1 MSKASPIQTSFNGG
15 ELSPRLDGRVDLG
28 KYASG
33 CKNLQN
39 FIPMIQGPALRR
51 SGTRFIAEVKNSAD
65 RTWLIKFEFSETQAY
80 ILEFGDEYLRFY
92 TNYGQVLSGGSTY
105 EIATPYAASDLT
117 NANDTLR
124 LRYVQSGDVIYFV
137 HPDFPPKK
145 LSRFA
150 PTNWTL
156 TDVDFEGGPFE
167 DVNPDQTTTV
177 YASASTGTV
186 TITASSAIFNAADVG
201 TTFLIES
208 QDGGTLIPWESQKD
222 FGVNVNPLNARR
234 RSDGKI
240 YICATNYTPLS
251 GQAAYTGSTRPT
263 HVTGTFRDGSGTI
276 TGTSLDGIIGV
287 DWTYESLDFGVIRIS
302 GFTSSTVVTATVEKR
317 LPFNVVGASNT
328 TNRWAFSRWSPINGY
343 PSQIA
348 FFRERLVFATK
359 QTIDMSVAADFEN
372 FSNRNTSGEVSADM
386 AIAIVVSSDTV
397 NVIEWLSPSDGL
409 LIGTAGGEFVAGEVT
424 LDEPLGPGN
433 VKITQ
438 QSLFGSKSVIPSQVG
453 DVILFTQRSGRK
465 LRELQYEF
473 SNNGYKS
480 SDLTVLADHIT
491 AGGIVDITYQQE
503 PHNIVWAVRGD
514 GVLLGFTY
522 NREQDVLG
530 WHRHVIGGNGIV
542 ENIEHIPNPSGTQ
555 DDLWMIVR
563 RTINGQ
569 TKRYIEYLESDFTED
584 NVITDAFF
592 VDSGLSY
599 SGAAT
604 GTLAGLDHLEG
615 QTVQVLVN
623 GAAHPDRV
631 VESGSI
637 SLQVDATTAAVG
649 LGYESILQTMRLE
662 AGARDGTAQGK
673 TKRINKVVIRFLQ
686 TVGAVAGPDND
697 TLDRI
702 QFRSGSDPMDQ
713 AVPLFTGDKLVE
725 WPNGYDFD
733 AYMVIKQ
740 NQPLPM
746 TVVAIMPQV
755 TTQDR

>member
-1 MSKASPIQTSFNGG
+1 
-15 ELSPRLDGRVDLG
+15 
-28 KYASG
+28 
-33 CKNLQN
+33 
-39 FIPMIQGPALRR
+39 
-51 SGTRFIAEVKNSAD
+51 
-65 RTWLIKFEFSETQAY
+65 
-80 ILEFGDEYLRFY
+80 
-92 TNYGQVLSGGSTY
+92 
-105 EIATPYAASDLT
+105 
-117 NANDTLR
+117 
-124 LRYVQSGDVIYFV
+124 
-137 HPDFPPKK
+137 
-145 LSRFA
+145 
-150 PTNWTL
+150 
-156 TDVDFEGGPFE
+156 
-167 DVNPDQTTTV
+167 
-177 YASASTGTV
+177 
-186 TITASSAIFNAADVG
+186 
-201 TTFLIES
+201 
-208 QDGGTLIPWESQKD
+208 
-222 FGVNVNPLNARR
+222 
-234 RSDGKI
+234 
-240 YICATNYTPLS
+240 
-251 GQAAYTGSTRPT
+251 
-263 HVTGTFRDGSGTI
+263 
-276 TGTSLDGIIGV
+276 
-287 DWTYESLDFGVIRIS
+287 
-302 GFTSSTVVTATVEKR
+302 
-317 LPFNVVGASNT
+317 
-328 TNRWAFSRWSPINGY
+328 
-343 PSQIA
+343 
-348 FFRERLVFATK
+348 
-359 QTIDMSVAADFEN
+359 
-372 FSNRNTSGEVSADM
+372 
-386 AIAIVVSSDTV
+386 
-397 NVIEWLSPSDGL
+397 
-409 LIGTAGGEFVAGEVT
+409 
-424 LDEPLGPGN
+424 
-433 VKITQ
+433 
-438 QSLFGSKSVIPSQVG
+438 
-453 DVILFTQRSGRK
+453 
-465 LRELQYEF
+465 LQYEF
-473 SNNGYKS
+473 SSNGYKS